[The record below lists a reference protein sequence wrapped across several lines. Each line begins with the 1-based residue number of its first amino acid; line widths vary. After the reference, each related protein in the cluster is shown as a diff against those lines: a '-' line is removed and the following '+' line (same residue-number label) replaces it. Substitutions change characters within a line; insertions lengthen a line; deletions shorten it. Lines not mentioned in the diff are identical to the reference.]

1 VSLGRCEKSICLK
14 TNCQNLSLPGRASL
28 EAAGAGCLNF
38 HDLQVVD
45 SDPSGTGLK
54 PNYKKKLPF
63 GFSLSAEAYRIFAF
77 FYFG

>member
-1 VSLGRCEKSICLK
+1 
-14 TNCQNLSLPGRASL
+14 
-28 EAAGAGCLNF
+28 
-38 HDLQVVD
+38 VD
-45 SDPSGTGLK
+45 SDHSGTGLK